1 MTGTGPDFISVS
13 WTEPEP
19 SQQNGIIRHYLI
31 YLTPD
36 SSPSST
42 TTHTTPSSSTSHT
55 LTALHPYTS
64 YHITV
69 AAVTIAPGP
78 QSRPVEA
85 QTGEDGEFKMKS

>member
-1 MTGTGPDFISVS
+1 MIDTGPDFVTIS
-13 WTEPEP
+13 WTEPEL
-19 SQQNGIIRHYLI
+19 SYQNGIIRHYLI

-55 LTALHPYTS
+55 LTALHPYTA

-78 QSRPVEA
+78 QSRPVEV
-85 QTGEDGEFKMKS
+85 QTNPDSEFNM